1 MPLHSVNEELVNT
14 TLDFYNKTSFTPA
27 FRAAMQDLKKKLF
40 EAAQKGE
47 VHYEVDLRQLSAKL
61 SGQCGQSISPET
73 LRDLINDY
81 IRELWNLKAD
91 LSRADHEHAY
101 KLDIHWL
108 VPGPYLLQGH
118 EA

>member
-1 MPLHSVNEELVNT
+1 MSLHSVNEELVNT

-40 EAAQKGE
+40 EVAQKGE
-47 VHYEVDLRQLSAKL
+47 VHYEVDLRQLSGKIGA
-61 SGQCGQSISPET
+61 QCGQSISPET

-81 IRELWNLKAD
+81 IYELWNLKAD